1 MSRANGKSSTLG
13 YDKKG
18 RMNAYNHT
26 GMNDSAFDYN
36 PANQLISRAV
46 SNADFQ
52 IKIPS
57 ISQESYEVNN
67 LNQYDSVGTKNI
79 SYDNAGNLTNYDS
92 WSYVYNAHNR
102 LTSATKTGS
111 SLALGYD
118 PTGRLESSTL
128 NGSKTNF
135 LYDGDELVAEYNGSG
150 TVTRRYVHGLGEDDP
165 QVMYIGSG
173 TTNAK
178 YLLADER
185 GSIIAETNSSGSV
198 TATHQYG
205 PYGEPENTSTSRFRY
220 TGQILLPGTELYYYK
235 ARFYHPQL
243 GRFLQT
249 DPVGYEDQM
258 NMYAYVG
265 NDPVNNTDPTGMFLN
280 FIAGGIGGFIAEVGT
295 QILTEGKVTSW
306 NKVALSTGVG
316 ALTSGYSIAAQ
327 GLKAGT
333 IALAANST
341 MDGIAAFGGNLV
353 ADGLDGNIE
362 GSLERS
368 VQAAFDSA
376 IGPGK
381 QAMMGVKGIVEEA
394 GMIKNVV
401 RNTIVDKVEGALIDG
416 GTQGLTGAAAS
427 IINKVDDE

>member
-1 MSRANGKSSTLG
+1 
-13 YDKKG
+13 
-18 RMNAYNHT
+18 
-26 GMNDSAFDYN
+26 
-36 PANQLISRAV
+36 
-46 SNADFQ
+46 
-52 IKIPS
+52 
-57 ISQESYEVNN
+57 
-67 LNQYDSVGTKNI
+67 
-79 SYDNAGNLTNYDS
+79 
-92 WSYVYNAHNR
+92 
-102 LTSATKTGS
+102 
-111 SLALGYD
+111 
-118 PTGRLESSTL
+118 
-128 NGSKTNF
+128 
-135 LYDGDELVAEYNGSG
+135 
-150 TVTRRYVHGLGEDDP
+150 
-165 QVMYIGSG
+165 
-173 TTNAK
+173 
-178 YLLADER
+178 
-185 GSIIAETNSSGSV
+185 
-198 TATHQYG
+198 
-205 PYGEPENTSTSRFRY
+205 
-220 TGQILLPGTELYYYK
+220 
-235 ARFYHPQL
+235 
-243 GRFLQT
+243 
-249 DPVGYEDQM
+249 VGYEDQM

-381 QAMMGVKGIVEEA
+381 QAMMGVKGIVKEA